1 MDKGWSPIWAHWTPA
16 APVGKVRMRAQTEWK
31 REEGHNS
38 RIYSS
43 SRASAIGV
51 TLPEGPHGMVE
62 EAARKRRC
70 PAPSRALPG
79 GRGSGYRTNLTRVGH
94 CQAKSCP
101 GQPRASLAKPLTA
114 GKNREQG
121 GPHPAAASN
130 ASQCQLLGGVVQPQ
144 ANSMQHPRL
153 QNEQD
158 QHENGQGKKPGV
170 SDTAAWVIPV
180 PQGSSPTGKSAP
192 GDPHDG

>member
-1 MDKGWSPIWAHWTPA
+1 MAWG
-16 APVGKVRMRAQTEWK
+16 G
-31 REEGHNS
+31 
-38 RIYSS
+38 SS
-43 SRASAIGV
+43 S
-51 TLPEGPHGMVE
+51 
-62 EAARKRRC
+62 RKRRC
-70 PAPSRALPG
+70 PAPTRALPG
-79 GRGSGYRTNLTRVGH
+79 GRASGCGTNLTRVGQ

-144 ANSMQHPRL
+144 AHSKQHPGSRM
-153 QNEQD
+153 QDQQD
-158 QHENGQGKKPGV
+158 QHENGEISGGKKTGM

-180 PQGSSPTGKSAP
+180 PQGNSPTGKSAA
-192 GDPHDG
+192 GDPHP

>member
-1 MDKGWSPIWAHWTPA
+1 MEPDLGSLDPSSSGGEGQDESTDC
-16 APVGKVRMRAQTEWK
+16 EWK

-43 SRASAIGV
+43 YRASAIGV

-79 GRGSGYRTNLTRVGH
+79 GRASGYGTNLTRVGH

-121 GPHPAAASN
+121 GPHPAAASKCFPVP
-130 ASQCQLLGGVVQPQ
+130 AFGRGCPAPSKQHAAPQ
-144 ANSMQHPRL
+144 AA
-153 QNEQD
+153 
-158 QHENGQGKKPGV
+158 G
-170 SDTAAWVIPV
+170 
-180 PQGSSPTGKSAP
+180 
-192 GDPHDG
+192 